1 MYIIYYYFD
10 QILMLLYYNSEYK
23 HKLSTYKTNC

>member
-10 QILMLLYYNSEYK
+10 QILMLFYYNSEY
-23 HKLSTYKTNC
+23 KLSTYKTNC